1 MIEIT
6 ILFQIIMQVALRF
19 EIKSFK
25 KKLTRKFRVRPNLMF
40 VLIRDIVQQ
49 EQAIILQCKCDY

>member
-1 MIEIT
+1 
-6 ILFQIIMQVALRF
+6 MQVALRF